1 MNKIIKVIIAII
13 IAGAILAG
21 VYFVLP
27 ETSQMYIKG
36 MIQYHFD
43 DDAKTHVDKIKAIK
57 MPDTDI
63 TFGDGLEKACKSTAW
78 YYEEGATDTWVVTFY
93 GSKININLT
102 GDGYDNVYTEKP
114 IKITFSVRKDKNV
127 DITINIG
134 GEVITDKDKC
144 KAIYGRIA
152 RAS

>member
-1 MNKIIKVIIAII
+1 MNKIITVIIAII

-27 ETSQMYIKG
+27 ETYQMYIKG

-43 DDAKTHVDKIKAIK
+43 DDAKIKAIK
-57 MPDTDI
+57 MPDTDV

>member
-57 MPDTDI
+57 MPDTDV

-102 GDGYDNVYTEKP
+102 GYDNVYTEKP

>member
-36 MIQYHFD
+36 MIQYHY
-43 DDAKTHVDKIKAIK
+43 DAKTHVDKIKAIK
-57 MPDTDI
+57 MPDTDV

-78 YYEEGATDTWVVTFY
+78 YYEEGVTDTWVVTFY